1 MKLSILT
8 LFSLLIMVSCVETIQ
23 EPLTLKEAFKDDF
36 YIGVALNVDQ
46 ILGNTDEKTQATI
59 QNQFNSVVPENC
71 LKSMFIQP
79 REGEFFFDEADAYVS
94 YGEEHNMFIIGHALV
109 WHSQAPDWIFVDDKG
124 NDVSR
129 DVLVERMKKHIYAL
143 AGRYKGRID
152 GWDVVNEAISD
163 NADEYLRPSKWQQI
177 IGDDFLELAFQFASE
192 AAPEAEL
199 YYNDY
204 NMHTP
209 KKRNDAV
216 KLIKNLQSKG
226 IKISGV
232 GMQAHYGL
240 DTPLEG
246 VDSSIVAFA
255 ELGIKVMVTELD
267 ITALPFPSEDATA
280 EVSTSFEYQQEFNPY
295 VDGLPADV
303 AAEHVKKYKDLFAIY
318 LKHKDDISR
327 VTFWGLND
335 AYSWRNDWPI
345 QGRTD
350 YCLPFDRD
358 NNPKAIVDALIS
370 LKTTK

>member
-8 LFSLLIMVSCVETIQ
+8 LFSLLIMVSCVEKTP
-23 EPLTLKEAFKDDF
+23 EPQTLKEAFKDDF

-46 ILGNTDEKTQATI
+46 ILGNTDEKTQTTI
-59 QNQFNSVVPENC
+59 QNQFSSTVSENC

-79 REGEFFFDEADAYVS
+79 REGEFFFDEADAYVN
-94 YGEEHNMFIIGHALV
+94 YGEAHDMFIVGHALV
-109 WHSQAPDWIFVDDKG
+109 WHSQAPDWIFVDEEG

-129 DVLVERMKKHIYAL
+129 EVLIDRMRNHIFTL

-163 NADEYLRPSKWQQI
+163 NPDEYLRPSKWQQI

-255 ELGIKVMVTELD
+255 ELEIKVMVTELD
-267 ITALPFPSEDATA
+267 ITILPFPSDDATA

-295 VDGLPADV
+295 ADGLPADV
-303 AAEHVKKYKDLFAIY
+303 AAEHAKKYKDLFAIY

-335 AYSWRNDWPI
+335 GYSWRNDWPI
-345 QGRTD
+345 AGRTD
-350 YCLPFDRD
+350 YCLLFDRE
-358 NNPKAIVDALIS
+358 NEPKAAYNAILS
-370 LKTTK
+370 LVK